1 MTWIRTAIA
10 RPVLVTVIFA
20 AITLFGVV
28 SYSRLPVDMFPE
40 IEPPVMTVITM
51 YPGASAADV
60 ESKVTE
66 VIEETVGS
74 ISGVQNLN
82 SVSRDSLSVVRLGFD
97 FGADLDTAVNDVRQR
112 LDLYGRMLP
121 DDVEDPQIFKFDTSD
136 FPIVIFAVNSA
147 TVDVREERELI
158 DELLIE
164 PLKRVEGVGSVQV
177 FNAPERVVRVDVD
190 RDRLVA
196 QQLTLSQVVGAI
208 RADNVTVPAG
218 TLDVGEMEFAVRV
231 PGEATSIDELKA
243 IALSRSPTGAVVRLG
258 DIATVVESVDD
269 SSEVAVVNGN
279 TTIAGGVLK
288 RSGANTVEV
297 AKAVIERVEL
307 VKEELPPGLEVV
319 VINDSSEFIVRMIG
333 NLQRT
338 VGLGGV
344 LVLFVTLLFLGRLR
358 PSMIVA
364 ISIPAS
370 MIIAFLVMFVSGY
383 TINAI
388 TLMAMSLGIGMV
400 VDNAI
405 VVLENITRFVDE
417 GVPPHEAADQ
427 GASEVGAAILA
438 STLTT
443 VVIFAPMIFVSGL
456 VGIMFGQLAVIM
468 IVTIGAS
475 LFVALTLTPMLA
487 ARWVQKQEAQKE
499 PLLNRMLVRVEGW
512 YGTVLEGALRFSGVS
527 LALAVAISAATIC
540 LLGVLGTDFLPD
552 QDSGELRLTVELP
565 VGTNVHET
573 AELARRIGDV
583 LRAQPEVRM
592 VFERSGT
599 SEGGFG
605 SIMGSKEGSNV
616 TTISARM
623 VPLSERSRSSKE
635 IGRAVLEELGPVPQ
649 ALNVE
654 LSAGMMMGQ
663 MLGMGAKPVSIE
675 ILGSDFAI
683 MESVAEDLVR
693 QIEAV
698 PGTIDVSADLLQTR
712 PEIRF
717 DISKELAGRAAVPF
731 ALGAGE
737 LRTAMT
743 GTVAS
748 RYTGGSSPRD
758 VVVRLRDED
767 RDDVGDL
774 GRIPVRSMTGQLLSL
789 GDIGGTAEG
798 SVPIEIK
805 RVDKSRMITVSSAI
819 QGRSLGDVAA
829 DVDEILATLEVP
841 GGVGVR
847 YAGSVEEQRE
857 SFADL
862 FQLLMLGFVLV
873 YLVMAAQFESWIS
886 PFVIMFSI
894 PFAITG
900 ALFAL
905 LITGTTLSVT
915 GFLGLII
922 LLGIVVN
929 NAIVLVDYVQQL
941 EERGFER
948 AEALVT
954 AGRRR
959 LRPVLMT
966 TLTTMGGM
974 LPMALARGDGA
985 EMWGPMGKTA
995 FGGLLVSTVVTLV
1008 LLPVIYSVTFRVRD
1022 RFAAILGRRSVV
1034 SNEPT
1039 EPAATG

>member
-1 MTWIRTAIA
+1 MEMPRPNPVVLSLKDRLVSRLKQVLPEDAVIHDEAETRAYECDALTAYKCPPLLAVLPSSTREVSDVLRICHEEGVPVVPRGAGTSLAGGALPTADSVILGVARMNEVLETDYENRFIRVQTGRTNLSVTGAVEEQDFFYAPDPSSQLACAIAGNIAMNSGGAHCLKYGVTTNNLLGVTAVMMDGTVVEIGGAHLDAGGLDLLGLICGSEGQLAVVTEATLRILRKPEGA
-10 RPVLVTVIFA
+10 RPVLM
-20 AITLFGVV
+20 G
-28 SYSRLPVDMFPE
+28 Y
-40 IEPPVMTVITM
+40 
-51 YPGASAADV
+51 
-60 ESKVTE
+60 
-66 VIEETVGS
+66 
-74 ISGVQNLN
+74 
-82 SVSRDSLSVVRLGFD
+82 
-97 FGADLDTAVNDVRQR
+97 
-112 LDLYGRMLP
+112 
-121 DDVEDPQIFKFDTSD
+121 
-136 FPIVIFAVNSA
+136 
-147 TVDVREERELI
+147 
-158 DELLIE
+158 
-164 PLKRVEGVGSVQV
+164 
-177 FNAPERVVRVDVD
+177 
-190 RDRLVA
+190 
-196 QQLTLSQVVGAI
+196 
-208 RADNVTVPAG
+208 
-218 TLDVGEMEFAVRV
+218 
-231 PGEATSIDELKA
+231 
-243 IALSRSPTGAVVRLG
+243 
-258 DIATVVESVDD
+258 D